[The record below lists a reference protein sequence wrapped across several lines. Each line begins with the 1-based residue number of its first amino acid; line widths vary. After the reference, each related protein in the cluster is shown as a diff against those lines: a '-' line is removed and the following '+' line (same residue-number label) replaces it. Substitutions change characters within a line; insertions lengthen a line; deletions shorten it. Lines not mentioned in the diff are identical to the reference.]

1 MSSCRKAIPTELLL
15 KLAFPL
21 KMIKKLTNISDG
33 DGCVC
38 TYTHCDIIDEIIT
51 IRYTKEMI
59 NHSLLLISMCTH
71 A

>member
-21 KMIKKLTNISDG
+21 EMIKKLTNISDG

-51 IRYTKEMI
+51 IDTLKK
-59 NHSLLLISMCTH
+59 
-71 A
+71 